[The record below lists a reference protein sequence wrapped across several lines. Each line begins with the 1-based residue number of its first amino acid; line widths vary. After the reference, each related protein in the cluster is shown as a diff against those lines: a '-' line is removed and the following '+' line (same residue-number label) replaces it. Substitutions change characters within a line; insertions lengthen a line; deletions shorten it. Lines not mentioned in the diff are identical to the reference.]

1 MPVMLTLDLLNRQNH
16 EIAELTKVLAHLIQ
30 ERELCDTG
38 IASNLFDQYVAR
50 VQEHFERNNKYV
62 YRDLLT
68 HGDIGIN
75 NTARRF
81 IEGEKEIKKLFNEFV
96 GRWCRRG
103 LHIDNHAR
111 FVTEA
116 GDIFRLVSKRIQA
129 ECEELY
135 PLARRLG
142 RGEGIAQHA

>member
-1 MPVMLTLDLLNRQNH
+1 MAFLDVLNRQNH

-30 ERELCDTG
+30 ERELCDTD
-38 IASNLFDQYVAR
+38 IASNLIDQYVAR
-50 VQEHFERNNKYV
+50 VKEHFERNNKYV
-62 YRDLLT
+62 YGDLLT
-68 HGDIGIN
+68 HQDVTVN

-81 IEGEKEIKKLFNEFV
+81 LEGEKEIKRLFNDFV

-111 FVTEA
+111 FLAEA
-116 GDIFRLVSKRIQA
+116 DDIFRLVSRRIQA

-142 RGEGIAQHA
+142 RGAEATQRA